1 MADLDFLQAI
11 NRALGEEMRRDD
23 RVVLLGNGVGA
34 LGGAFQ
40 ATEGLLAEFGDGRVI
55 DMPLGEGGIV
65 GAAVGMAL
73 YGLKPVPE
81 IQFADFV
88 YPGFEQIVSEMAKY
102 RYRSGGQYPCPVVL
116 RIPYGGGIGGGHYHS
131 QSPEAHFA
139 HTPGLVVVAPATP
152 YDAVGLMRTAV
163 RGDNPVIFMEPKAL
177 YRSVTGDIPDDDY
190 TVPFGSASR
199 VREGQDVSVIG
210 YGAMMPHVLRAAD
223 EAAALGIEV
232 DAIDLRTLAPF
243 DIAAVLES
251 VARTGRAVLV
261 QEAPKFCGYTAELA
275 AVLADKA
282 VFHLQAPVQRVAGYD
297 TPVPYALEGSYMP
310 DTDRVLAA
318 IQHASNF

>member
-11 NRALGEEMRRDD
+11 HRTLGEEMRRDD
-23 RVVLLGNGVGA
+23 RVVLLGNGIGS

-40 ATEGLLAEFGDGRVI
+40 ATEGLMEEFGDDRVI

-88 YPGFEQIVSEMAKY
+88 YPAFEQIVSEMAKY

-139 HTPGLVVVAPATP
+139 HTPGLVVVAPSTP

-163 RGDNPVIFMEPKAL
+163 RGDNPVIFMEPKGL
-177 YRSVTGDIPDDDY
+177 YRAAIGDVPDDDY

-199 VREGQDVSVIG
+199 VREGEDVSVIG

-223 EAAALGIEV
+223 EAAALGIDV

-251 VARTGRAVLV
+251 VAKTGRAVLV
-261 QEAPKFCGYTAELA
+261 QEAPKFCGYMAELA

-297 TPVPYALEGSYMP
+297 TPFPYALEGSYMP
-310 DTDRVLAA
+310 DTDRVLVA